1 MKKEKVAEK
10 ISLIAPG
17 IEKAFFITMQQW
29 KATENQFFNFVQGS
43 EISLKSAENEEG
55 HVCYH

>member
-1 MKKEKVAEK
+1 M
-10 ISLIAPG
+10 
-17 IEKAFFITMQQW
+17 AFFITMQQW